1 MNTGN
6 VRGILV
12 GNYCMTGHNFRYLFP
27 RADPGFQVR
36 RGALKFFWGVFR
48 VKNHNFTTGH
58 RHPPGS
64 APSFPRY
71 YIVMRAERP
80 ILLRF
85 F

>member
-1 MNTGN
+1 
-6 VRGILV
+6 
-12 GNYCMTGHNFRYLFP
+12 MTGHNFRYLFP
-27 RADPGFQVR
+27 GTDPGFQVR
-36 RGALKFFWGVFR
+36 RGALKFFWGVFG
-48 VKNHNFTTGH
+48 VKNHDFTTGH

-85 F
+85 FTIVVFKLLYYIHMH